1 VIQEVRENARTAADL
16 RGRTAEAELVQAVRI
31 DRYGALAA
39 GSATSVAGF

>member
-1 VIQEVRENARTAADL
+1 MPSGTREPPIW